1 MALARMLVIVSI
13 IFILTASPIVALSIT
28 HSIVNDFFING
39 RYNNAFIISHGI
51 YLELGMI
58 NSSGVNFFV
67 YVRRSSRFRQ
77 ELAKFACFGFLKHK
91 KVGMKKEDETVNTV
105 ATEASAV

>member
-39 RYNNAFIISHGI
+39 RYNNAFILSHGI

-58 NSSGVNFFV
+58 NSSGVNFVV
-67 YVRRSSRFRQ
+67 YVLRSSRFRR
-77 ELAKFACFGFLKHK
+77 ELARFVCFRFLRLKRVECNKAC
-91 KVGMKKEDETVNTV
+91 VTVNTV
-105 ATEASAV
+105 TTE